1 MSCRIGRVAAGM
13 RWGDT
18 AGRSRRRRPMARPA
32 PRRRD
37 DDDEG
42 ERERKLL
49 AWIWEWID
57 SILIHGKGMGLINK
71 QTRAKANGGEE
82 EEGKGISSAATR
94 PDAMGSYMGH
104 GPQSRPS
111 GPA

>member
-1 MSCRIGRVAAGM
+1 MSYRQGSRGNAVGRYGRAQSAPPANGPPRPAAQG
-13 RWGDT
+13 
-18 AGRSRRRRPMARPA
+18 RRRRGR
-32 PRRRD
+32 
-37 DDDEG
+37 
-42 ERERKLL
+42 EREEAFGLDLGMDRLNTHP
-49 AWIWEWID
+49 WE
-57 SILIHGKGMGLINK
+57 GNGINK

>member
-1 MSCRIGRVAAGM
+1 MDLGM
-13 RWGDT
+13 DRLNTHPW
-18 AGRSRRRRPMARPA
+18 
-32 PRRRD
+32 
-37 DDDEG
+37 EG
-42 ERERKLL
+42 N
-49 AWIWEWID
+49 
-57 SILIHGKGMGLINK
+57 GINK